1 MPLWF
6 MSGIVFPQPPS
17 PTPLHLKPSISAN
30 QMSLTSAFGDA
41 QLMFIF
47 RKISA
52 TPSNHMLRS
61 VSSLDIPLVIKAG
74 CSTIPL
80 LTKLTSV
87 NELSLM
93 RGTFHVYL
101 AVNKTQ
107 SLLLHFVH
115 YQLPLLNP
123 IQLHH
128 LLDHHHSQIKGV
140 MTTCLLDQL

>member
-6 MSGIVFPQPPS
+6 MSGTTFLQPLF
-17 PTPLHLKPSISAN
+17 PTPLHLKPFISAN
-30 QMSLTSAFGDA
+30 QMSLTSGFGDA
-41 QLMFIF
+41 QPMFIF

-74 CSTIPL
+74 CSTIPPL
-80 LTKLTSV
+80 ASV
-87 NELSLM
+87 NELNLM
-93 RGTFHVYL
+93 RGTSHVYL
-101 AVNKTQ
+101 AVNKAQ
-107 SLLLHFVH
+107 SLPLHFIH
-115 YQLPLLNP
+115 HQLPLLNP

-128 LLDHHHSQIKGV
+128 LLDHHHSQMKGV